1 MAKRQGA
8 YRSEKRKKEITRQKK
23 QEGKRQKRL
32 QKDTETMQASEPAV
46 AGGPGEEQQGEGQSG
61 EGQTEEQQSPE
72 S

>member
-32 QKDTETMQASEPAV
+32 QKDTETMQAPEPAA
-46 AGGPGEEQQGEGQSG
+46 AGEPGEGQADQEQPG